1 MYIEIAAKDVAEAFL
16 PRPRQGVVDAPYQE
30 RQRLAEMAENDLQ
43 ARMGRGI
50 DRLESNTKCN
60 D

>member
-30 RQRLAEMAENDLQ
+30 RQRLAEMADLQ
-43 ARMGRGI
+43 ARMGRGPV
-50 DRLESNTKCN
+50 
-60 D
+60 